1 MERRWAFCPLAAKIP
16 IEDEKRLSLCRPA
29 AYQKTRRTPA
39 SEECARVRLCTGPE
53 FACVEVTGIRE
64 EVDYSIYCPAG
75 GRLNPGTALS
85 RREQQLCIHK
95 WISSE
100 GLSAFFS
107 SNGKKKKKKTLIFL
121 KEKSKNNSSI
131 SIRESELFIHLW
143 VDTQWKSNLS
153 FCAFYVQYHCCCQV
167 LWPKKIK

>member
-107 SNGKKKKKKTLIFL
+107 SNGKKKKKRPWFFWKKSLRIIHPFRYENLNSLFTFESILNENLIFL
-121 KEKSKNNSSI
+121 FVHFTCNITAVAKYCG
-131 SIRESELFIHLW
+131 
-143 VDTQWKSNLS
+143 Q
-153 FCAFYVQYHCCCQV
+153 
-167 LWPKKIK
+167 KIK